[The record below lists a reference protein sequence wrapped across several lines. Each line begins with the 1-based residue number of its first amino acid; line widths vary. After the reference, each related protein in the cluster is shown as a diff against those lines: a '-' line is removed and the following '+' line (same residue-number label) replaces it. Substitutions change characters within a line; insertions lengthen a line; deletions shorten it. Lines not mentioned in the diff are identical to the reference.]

1 MNRFFQKHLIF
12 IIIAV
17 TLLLVTSILLKVDS
31 SVRVLGLIEKKEENK
46 VIKTQVSGS
55 IIYNALAPFKEFKE
69 GEIVLQID
77 DKSVQQSIK
86 NYKEQL
92 KLINKEQILF
102 SVQLILIDD
111 HYALE
116 KMRLS
121 PEIQDNDY
129 KLLENFASNWKKI
142 KENKNKQIQSLE
154 KQKKETE
161 SSILIQSS
169 LIENLKY
176 ILERS
181 EKLFE
186 QKLIR
191 LRELQINKQEYARA
205 KLVLSDYKNEII
217 DKNKQQQILEDNY
230 LNSKLNEK
238 LKIQNKTNDLELKIL
253 EIKQI
258 LNKNNE
264 ELKKYKVKSP
274 INGVIN
280 EMISINEGSVLSSNQ
295 VVAEIASTINKSIIK
310 AYLPSTQREIMKVN
324 MPARISIINLN
335 QNSPKIYD
343 GFVNQISPNVLSNID
358 EPLID
363 KSMAYY
369 LLEIESSSIDKDSY
383 SSGQPVE
390 IYITLF
396 EQSVISYLIGP
407 IKTFFNNTFNE

>member
-1 MNRFFQKHLIF
+1 MNKFFQKHLIF

-17 TLLLVTSILLKVDS
+17 TLLLIASILLKVDS

-46 VIKTQVSGS
+46 VIKTQVSGR
-55 IIYNALAPFKEFKE
+55 IIYNALAPFKKFKE

-116 KMRLS
+116 KMMLS

-238 LKIQNKTNDLELKIL
+238 LKIQNKINDLELKIL

>member
-258 LNKNNE
+258 LNKNKE
-264 ELKKYKVKSP
+264 ELKRYKVKSP
-274 INGVIN
+274 ISGVIN

>member
-86 NYKEQL
+86 NYKDQL

-142 KENKNKQIQSLE
+142 KENKNKQIQSLA

-205 KLVLSDYKNEII
+205 KLTLSDYRNQII
-217 DKNKQQQILEDNY
+217 DINKQQQILEDNY

>member
-142 KENKNKQIQSLE
+142 KENKNKQIQSLA

-363 KSMAYY
+363 KSKAYY

>member
-12 IIIAV
+12 IIVAV

-86 NYKEQL
+86 NYKDQL

-116 KMRLS
+116 KMMLS

>member
-46 VIKTQVSGS
+46 VIKTQVSGR

-191 LRELQINKQEYARA
+191 LSELQINKQEYARA

>member
-86 NYKEQL
+86 NYKDQL

-121 PEIQDNDY
+121 PEIQNNDY

-161 SSILIQSS
+161 NSILIQSS

>member
-12 IIIAV
+12 IVIVV
-17 TLLLVTSILLKVDS
+17 TLLLTASILLKVDS

-46 VIKTQVSGS
+46 AIKTEVSGS
-55 IIYNALAPFKEFKE
+55 IIYNALAPFKKFKE
-69 GEIVLQID
+69 GEIVLQIND
-77 DKSVQQSIK
+77 QSVLQSIK

-111 HYALE
+111 HYGLE

-121 PEIQDNDY
+121 PEIGDDGN
-129 KLLENFASNWKKI
+129 KLLKNYASNWKKVE
-142 KENKNKQIQSLE
+142 ENKNKQIQSLE
-154 KQKKETE
+154 KQKKGIEN
-161 SSILIQSS
+161 SISIQSS
-169 LIENLKY
+169 IIVDLKY
-176 ILERS
+176 VLEQS

-186 QKLIR
+186 QRLIKLK
-191 LRELQINKQEYARA
+191 ELETDKQEYARA
-205 KLVLSDYKNEII
+205 KLILSDYKNQII
-217 DKNKQQQILEDNY
+217 DINKQQQILEDDH
-230 LNSKLNEK
+230 LNLKLNEK
-238 LKIQNKTNDLELKIL
+238 LKIQNNKNDLELRIL

-258 LNKNNE
+258 LNKNKE

-274 INGVIN
+274 ISGVIN
-280 EMISINEGSVLSSNQ
+280 EMISINEGSVVSSNQ

-310 AYLPSTQREIMKVN
+310 GYLPSTQREIMKVN

-343 GFVNQISPNVLSNID
+343 GFVSQISPNIISNID

-363 KSMAYY
+363 KSIGYY
-369 LLEIESSSIDKDSY
+369 LLEIESDSIDKESY

>member
-191 LRELQINKQEYARA
+191 LSELQINKQEYARA

>member
-191 LRELQINKQEYARA
+191 LSELQINKQEYARA

-390 IYITLF
+390 IYITLI